1 MTSAKNSVIIC
12 YGYKG
17 DDRMAKKQF
26 KAESKKLMELMI
38 NSIYTNKDIF
48 LRELISNASDAIDKL
63 HYKSLTDTSIKVD
76 KDNFNIKIKIDKE
89 KRKLTISDNG
99 IGMSKE
105 ELENNLGTIAQSGSS
120 LFKQENE
127 KKKDIDII
135 GQFGVGFYSSF
146 MVASKVEVISK
157 AYNSNKAYI
166 WESVGA
172 DGYTVKECSKEN
184 YGTEVILTI
193 KDNDQDN
200 DYDKYLEEYTIKSLV
215 KKYSDYITYPI
226 KMMVE
231 KSKLKEGSKDE
242 YETSLEEE
250 VINTL
255 VPIWKRN
262 KSKITKEEYD
272 TFYNDKFDDYE
283 KPLKVIHFSNEGL
296 ISFKALLYIPSHA
309 PYDYYTKEYEKGLQL
324 YSNGVLIMEKCADL
338 LPDYFSFIK
347 GVVDS
352 PDLSLNIS
360 RETLQQDKMLQKIAS
375 NIEKKIKKELE
386 KMLENREEYEKF
398 FEAFGLQL
406 KVGVCNN
413 FGMDKE
419 KLQDLLL
426 FYSSEDKYVTLEDYV
441 DNMKEGQEIIYY
453 ACSETRDKA
462 KMLPQTEAVLNKGY
476 EVLCL
481 TEPGDE
487 FVMQTINEYKGKKFA
502 NVCASETDL
511 DTEEEKEAIN
521 KVNEENKDLLADMQK
536 IIGEVDKVRFTNH
549 LKKHPV
555 CLTSE
560 GMVTAQMEK
569 IMKVMPNTPAVK
581 ASMVLEINESHPIA
595 EKLRKLYKKDKK
607 GFENYSKILYA
618 EARLIEGLPIENPT
632 ELSNLICEELI

>member
-1 MTSAKNSVIIC
+1 
-12 YGYKG
+12 
-17 DDRMAKKQF
+17 MAKKQF

-157 AYNSNKAYI
+157 AYNSDKAYI

-231 KSKLKEGSKDE
+231 KSKLKEGGKDE

-262 KSKITKEEYD
+262 KNKISKEEYD

-441 DNMKEGQEIIYY
+441 DNMKEGQKIIYY

-476 EVLCL
+476 EVLYL